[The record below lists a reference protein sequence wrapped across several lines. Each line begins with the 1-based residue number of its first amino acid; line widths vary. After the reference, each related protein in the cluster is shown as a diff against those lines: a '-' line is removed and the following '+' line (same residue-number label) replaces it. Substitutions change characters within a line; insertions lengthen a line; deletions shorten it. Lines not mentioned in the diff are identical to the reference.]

1 VTAARKIPLVLAT
14 TNAGKAREI
23 RTALAG
29 LPYRVL
35 TLADVGVASAYPERG
50 ATFEA
55 NARAKS
61 AYYSRKSGHLTLADD
76 SGLEV
81 EALGG
86 APGVRSARFSGRAK
100 RPTRETRGG
109 RAQESCGGDRL
120 QRAAGREATDA
131 RNNAKLLRLLA
142 GVPPARR
149 GARFVCGMALARDG
163 RVLKV
168 VRGQVRGRIIDVP
181 RGGLGFGYDP
191 LFFYRP
197 WRRTFGEIPHAR
209 KNAVSHRGRA
219 VAKMTAFLATLR
231 P

>member
-1 VTAARKIPLVLAT
+1 VTAARTIPLVLAT

-23 RTALAG
+23 RAALAG

-86 APGVRSARFSGRAK
+86 APGVRSARFSGR
-100 RPTRETRGG
+100 G
-109 RAQESCGGDRL
+109 
-120 QRAAGREATDA
+120 ATDA

-219 VAKMTAFLATLR
+219 IARMTAFLATLR
-231 P
+231 A